1 MDEQLEDGIV
11 GLPQGEEINREG
23 MQWFVVHC
31 LTGQEMRSKRY
42 IDAQKITEEL
52 SDSVGMVVV
61 PTERVTE
68 TRQNKKRT
76 ISRKFF
82 PGYLLVQAA
91 IWNVPNPAKP
101 HKKVLNIEVWRFIK
115 DTPGII
121 GFLGGD
127 KPSAL
132 SEREVSDI
140 FEQTNGEEGKTRVKI
155 DYKVG
160 EIVQITDG
168 AFKGSSGPIDKV
180 DPDRGK
186 LNVTVTVFGRPIAVE
201 LEYWQVERQ
210 EIAQPTTLG

>member
-1 MDEQLEDGIV
+1 MDIQTEEEVVGI
-11 GLPQGEEINREG
+11 PSGEEINREG
-23 MQWFVVHC
+23 MQWFVVHT
-31 LTGQEMRSKRY
+31 LTGQEMRAKRY
-42 IDAQKITEEL
+42 IDAQKVSEEL
-52 SDSVGMVVV
+52 SGSIGMVVV

-68 TRQNKKRT
+68 MKQNKKRT

-91 IWNVPNPAKP
+91 VWHVPDPAKP
-101 HKKVLNIEVWRFIK
+101 YKKTLDIGVWRFIK

-127 KPSAL
+127 KPHAL

-140 FEQTNGEEGKTRVKI
+140 FEQASGEEGKSRVKV
-155 DYKVG
+155 DYKIG
-160 EIVQITDG
+160 EVVLITDG

-186 LNVTVTVFGRPIAVE
+186 LDVTVTVFGRPTPVE

-210 EIAQPTTLG
+210 GAEQPAALG